1 LTIYH
6 VLTETFYESYVNGE
20 EPPEDAW
27 VLDWNDWAG
36 TYEIWLRRRE
46 QYRTLVQALRKH
58 TRHIPP
64 DIKHHRGPAPEI
76 SFTRP
81 NLSFLI
87 QEIERMLRFRSSTS
101 IPNVIDAEKPILRVE
116 LEHDPLAR

>member
-87 QEIERMLRFRSSTS
+87 QEIERMLGG
-101 IPNVIDAEKPILRVE
+101 
-116 LEHDPLAR
+116 